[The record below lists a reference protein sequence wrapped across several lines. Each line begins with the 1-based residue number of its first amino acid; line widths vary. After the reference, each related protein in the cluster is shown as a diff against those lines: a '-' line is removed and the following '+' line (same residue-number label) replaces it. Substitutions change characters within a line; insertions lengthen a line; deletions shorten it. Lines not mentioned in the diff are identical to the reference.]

1 MNVFKIKYAIIL
13 SLYFINCHAQPLN
26 LTFSEQGGIILGDDA
41 LPDEFPSYV
50 AIGSISLFSKS
61 TIFCGGTL
69 IEKNFVL
76 TAGHCVD
83 DGKDYV
89 VYPGLQDLDK
99 FDDWPYIRVKKVIF
113 KIIY

>member
-13 SLYFINCHAQPLN
+13 SLYFSIPCNSQPLN
-26 LTFSEQGGIILGDDA
+26 LTSSVLGEIMLGENA
-41 LPDEFPSYV
+41 LPDEFPWYV
-50 AIGSISLFSKS
+50 GIGSTSLLSKS
-61 TIFCGGTL
+61 SIFCGGTL

-89 VYPGLQDLDK
+89 VYTGIHDLGK
-99 FDDWPYIRVKKVIF
+99 FADWSYIKVKKVIF
-113 KIIY
+113 QTI